1 MRGSLF
7 RFLSH
12 LQTIKKEIIMRTQI
26 IQINK
31 NENGKIQYLTEV
43 LPMIPTNTILYKTLT
58 GLGATYGELKAD
70 RNSIIIEP
78 NVPVIVGKC
87 NDPKH
92 KGDNLFGV
100 YEGVYTEDVIKYLEK
115 SADKKTKI
123 LTTPE
128 SFHKVKDAF
137 ELMNMDI
144 YGTCFLLFDECHK
157 IVKDADY
164 RSDITLPFDD
174 FFLFNEKALVSA
186 TPISFSDPRFEMQK
200 FQIIRIEPAFEYKL
214 PVSLIHTNNVL
225 EQLKRT
231 LDKLDATDICLFVNS
246 TDMIYSFIK
255 QLDIENESTVFCAKK
270 SVEKLKNKKF
280 KHAFEQWSK
289 SRMKKYNFFTSRF
302 YNALD
307 IELEIKPTVIMI
319 SDVYFSEYSMIDPHT
334 DAIQAIGRFRNG
346 VNRVC
351 HIFNT
356 NPNLPVRTEEEIG
369 IYLQVSKEVYDKIKT
384 FYDCATSEEARK
396 AYREA
401 LKVLPFN
408 QMLNKDGKENFFAI
422 DNYVDEALLK
432 SSYNAQEKLIASYRS
447 NRLFDLDVESAYFPF
462 GDFERLKKESKY
474 ASLKDKRKEV
484 VRQLEL
490 LKGDDETEMIRNY
503 KEDLRK
509 ADSFIYGAYEE
520 IGKEMIESLDYSV
533 KRIKEAMILKQNREK
548 TEGTEFIQLIKNSF
562 KVRQKYT
569 KKYIKEEL
577 TRIYA
582 LTGVT
587 PQKTITGQS
596 IKEFFY
602 VKEINTGG
610 SRKFLLVESKI

>member
-1 MRGSLF
+1 MN
-7 RFLSH
+7 
-12 LQTIKKEIIMRTQI
+12 TQI

-43 LPMIPTNTILYKTLT
+43 LPMIPANTILYKTLT

-137 ELMNMDI
+137 ELMDMDI

-186 TPISFSDPRFEMQK
+186 TPISFSDPRFESQK
-200 FQIIRIEPAFEYKL
+200 FQTIKIEPTFEYKL
-214 PVSLIHTNNVL
+214 PIKLIHTNNVL
-225 EQLKRT
+225 EQLKRE
-231 LDKLDATDICLFVNS
+231 LDKLDTTICFFINS
-246 TDMIYSFIK
+246 TDMIHSFIK

-270 SVEKLKNKKF
+270 SVEKLKSKKF
-280 KHAFEQWSK
+280 KQAFEQWSK
-289 SRMKKYNFFTSRF
+289 SQMKKYNFFTSRF

-319 SDVYFSEYSMIDPHT
+319 SEVYFSEYSMIDPHT

-346 VNRVC
+346 VNSVY

-356 NPNLPVRTEEEIG
+356 NPNLPVRTKEEVD
-369 IYLQVSKEVYDKIKT
+369 IYLQVSKEVYNKIKT
-384 FYDCATSEEARK
+384 FYNCATSEEARN

-408 QMLNKDGKENFFAI
+408 KMLDKEGRENFFAI

-432 SSYNAQEKLIASYRS
+432 SSYNEKEELIASYKR
-447 NRLFDLDVESAYFPF
+447 NPLFDLDVESAYFPF

-484 VRQLEL
+484 VHQLEL

-503 KEDLRK
+503 KNELRQ
-509 ADSFIYGAYEE
+509 ADPFIYEAYKE

-533 KRIKEAMILKQNREK
+533 KRIKEAMILKQYREK

-562 KVRQKYT
+562 TVGQRYT
-569 KKYIKEEL
+569 KKHIKEEL

-596 IKEFFY
+596 IIEFFH

>member
-1 MRGSLF
+1 M
-7 RFLSH
+7 
-12 LQTIKKEIIMRTQI
+12 TTQI

-43 LPMIPTNTILYKTLT
+43 LPMIPTNIILYKTLT

-92 KGDNLFGV
+92 KEDNLFGV

-115 SADKKTKI
+115 SADKRTKI

-128 SFHKVKDAF
+128 SFQKVKDAF
-137 ELMNMDI
+137 ELMDMDI

-289 SRMKKYNFFTSRF
+289 SKMKKYNFFTSRF

-307 IELEIKPTVIMI
+307 IELKIKPTVIMI

-384 FYDCATSEEARK
+384 FYDCATSEEARN
-396 AYREA
+396 AYHGI

-509 ADSFIYGAYEE
+509 ADSFIYEAYEE

-533 KRIKEAMILKQNREK
+533 KRIKEAMILKQHREK

-562 KVRQKYT
+562 KVGQKYT

>member
-1 MRGSLF
+1 M
-7 RFLSH
+7 
-12 LQTIKKEIIMRTQI
+12 TTQI

-92 KGDNLFGV
+92 KEDNLFGV

-115 SADKKTKI
+115 SADKRTKI

-128 SFHKVKDAF
+128 SFQKVKDAF
-137 ELMNMDI
+137 ELMDMDI

-289 SRMKKYNFFTSRF
+289 SKMKKYNFFTSRF

-307 IELEIKPTVIMI
+307 IELKIKPTVIMI

-369 IYLQVSKEVYDKIKT
+369 IYLQANKEVYDKIKT
-384 FYDCATSEEARK
+384 FYDCATSEEARN
-396 AYREA
+396 AYHGI

>member
-1 MRGSLF
+1 MN
-7 RFLSH
+7 
-12 LQTIKKEIIMRTQI
+12 TQI

-92 KGDNLFGV
+92 KEDNLFGV

-115 SADKKTKI
+115 SADKRTKI

-128 SFHKVKDAF
+128 SFQKVKDAF
-137 ELMNMDI
+137 ELMDMDI

-307 IELEIKPTVIMI
+307 IKLKIKPTVIMI

-384 FYDCATSEEARK
+384 FYDCATSEEARN

-474 ASLKDKRKEV
+474 TSLKDKRKEV

-533 KRIKEAMILKQNREK
+533 KRIKEAMILKQYREK

-562 KVRQKYT
+562 KVGQKYT

-596 IKEFFY
+596 IKEFFH

>member
-1 MRGSLF
+1 M
-7 RFLSH
+7 
-12 LQTIKKEIIMRTQI
+12 TTQI

-92 KGDNLFGV
+92 KEDNLFGV

-115 SADKKTKI
+115 SADKRTKI

-128 SFHKVKDAF
+128 SFQKVKDAF
-137 ELMNMDI
+137 ELMDMDI

-307 IELEIKPTVIMI
+307 IELKIKPTVIMI

-384 FYDCATSEEARK
+384 FYDCATSEEARN
-396 AYREA
+396 AYHGI

-562 KVRQKYT
+562 KVGQKYT

>member
-1 MRGSLF
+1 MN
-7 RFLSH
+7 
-12 LQTIKKEIIMRTQI
+12 TQI

-92 KGDNLFGV
+92 KEDNLFGV

-115 SADKKTKI
+115 SADKRTKI

-128 SFHKVKDAF
+128 SFQKVKDAF
-137 ELMNMDI
+137 ELMDMDI

-307 IELEIKPTVIMI
+307 IELKIKPTVIMI

-432 SSYNAQEKLIASYRS
+432 SSYNAQDKLIASYRS

-474 ASLKDKRKEV
+474 TSLKDKRKEV

-533 KRIKEAMILKQNREK
+533 KRIKEAMILKQYREK

-562 KVRQKYT
+562 KVGQKYT

-596 IKEFFY
+596 IKEFFH

>member
-1 MRGSLF
+1 M
-7 RFLSH
+7 
-12 LQTIKKEIIMRTQI
+12 TTQI

-92 KGDNLFGV
+92 KEDNLFGV

-115 SADKKTKI
+115 SADKRTKI

-128 SFHKVKDAF
+128 SFQKVKDAF
-137 ELMNMDI
+137 ELMDMDI

-289 SRMKKYNFFTSRF
+289 SKMKKYNFFTSRF

-307 IELEIKPTVIMI
+307 IELKIKPTVIMI

-509 ADSFIYGAYEE
+509 ADSFIYEAYEE

-533 KRIKEAMILKQNREK
+533 KRIKEAMILKQHREK

>member
-1 MRGSLF
+1 M
-7 RFLSH
+7 
-12 LQTIKKEIIMRTQI
+12 TTQI

-58 GLGATYGELKAD
+58 GLGATYGELKTD

-92 KGDNLFGV
+92 KEDNLFGV

-115 SADKKTKI
+115 SADKRTKI

-128 SFHKVKDAF
+128 SFQKVKDAF
-137 ELMNMDI
+137 ELMDMDI

-307 IELEIKPTVIMI
+307 IELKIKPTVIMI

-509 ADSFIYGAYEE
+509 ADSFIYEAYEE

-533 KRIKEAMILKQNREK
+533 KRIKEAMILKQHREK

-562 KVRQKYT
+562 KVGQKYT

>member
-1 MRGSLF
+1 MN
-7 RFLSH
+7 
-12 LQTIKKEIIMRTQI
+12 TQI

-43 LPMIPTNTILYKTLT
+43 LPMIPANTILYKTLT

-137 ELMNMDI
+137 ELMDMDI
-144 YGTCFLLFDECHK
+144 YSTCFLLFDECHK

-164 RSDITLPFDD
+164 RSDITLPFND

-186 TPISFSDPRFEMQK
+186 TPISFSDPRFESQK
-200 FQIIRIEPAFEYKL
+200 FQTIKIEPTFEYKL
-214 PVSLIHTNNVL
+214 PIKLIHTNNVL
-225 EQLKRT
+225 EQLKRE
-231 LDKLDATDICLFVNS
+231 LGKLDTTICFFINS

-270 SVEKLKNKKF
+270 SVEKLKSKKF
-280 KHAFEQWSK
+280 KQAFEQWSK
-289 SRMKKYNFFTSRF
+289 SQMKKYNFFTSRF

-319 SDVYFSEYSMIDPHT
+319 SEVYFSEYSMIDPHT

-346 VNRVC
+346 VNSVY

-356 NPNLPVRTEEEIG
+356 NPNLPVRTKEEVD
-369 IYLQVSKEVYDKIKT
+369 IYLQVSKEVYNKIKT
-384 FYDCATSEEARK
+384 FYNCATSEEARN

-408 QMLNKDGKENFFAI
+408 KMLDKEGRENFFAI

-432 SSYNAQEKLIASYRS
+432 SSYNEKEELIASYKR
-447 NRLFDLDVESAYFPF
+447 NPLFDLDVESAYFPF

-484 VRQLEL
+484 VHQLEL

-503 KEDLRK
+503 KNELRQ
-509 ADSFIYGAYEE
+509 ADPFIYEAYEE

-533 KRIKEAMILKQNREK
+533 KRIKEAMILKQYREK

-562 KVRQKYT
+562 TVGQRYT
-569 KKYIKEEL
+569 KKHIKEEL

-596 IKEFFY
+596 IIEFFH

>member
-1 MRGSLF
+1 M
-7 RFLSH
+7 
-12 LQTIKKEIIMRTQI
+12 TTQI

-92 KGDNLFGV
+92 KEDNLFGV

-115 SADKKTKI
+115 SADKRTKI

-128 SFHKVKDAF
+128 SFQKVKDAF
-137 ELMNMDI
+137 ELMDMDI

-307 IELEIKPTVIMI
+307 IELKIKPTVIMI

-369 IYLQVSKEVYDKIKT
+369 IYLQANKEVYDKIKT
-384 FYDCATSEEARK
+384 FYDCATSEEARN
-396 AYREA
+396 AYHGI

-562 KVRQKYT
+562 KVGQKYT

>member
-1 MRGSLF
+1 M
-7 RFLSH
+7 
-12 LQTIKKEIIMRTQI
+12 TTQI

-58 GLGATYGELKAD
+58 GLGATYGELKTD

-92 KGDNLFGV
+92 KEDNLFGV

-115 SADKKTKI
+115 SADKRTKI

-128 SFHKVKDAF
+128 SFQKVKDAF
-137 ELMNMDI
+137 ELMDMDI

-289 SRMKKYNFFTSRF
+289 SKMKKYNFFTSRF

-307 IELEIKPTVIMI
+307 IELKIKPTVIMI

-384 FYDCATSEEARK
+384 FYDCATSEDARK

-533 KRIKEAMILKQNREK
+533 KRIKEAMILKQHREK

-562 KVRQKYT
+562 KVGQKYT

-596 IKEFFY
+596 IKEFFH

>member
-1 MRGSLF
+1 M
-7 RFLSH
+7 
-12 LQTIKKEIIMRTQI
+12 TTQI

-92 KGDNLFGV
+92 KENNLFGV

-115 SADKKTKI
+115 SADKRTKI

-128 SFHKVKDAF
+128 SFQKVKDAF
-137 ELMNMDI
+137 ELMDMDI

-307 IELEIKPTVIMI
+307 IELKIKPTVIMI

-384 FYDCATSEEARK
+384 FYDCATSEDARK

-533 KRIKEAMILKQNREK
+533 KRIKEAMILKQHREK

-562 KVRQKYT
+562 KVGQKYT

-596 IKEFFY
+596 IKEFFH

>member
-1 MRGSLF
+1 M
-7 RFLSH
+7 
-12 LQTIKKEIIMRTQI
+12 TTQI

-58 GLGATYGELKAD
+58 GLGATYGELKTD

-92 KGDNLFGV
+92 KEDNLFGV

-115 SADKKTKI
+115 SADKRTKI

-128 SFHKVKDAF
+128 SFQKVKDAF
-137 ELMNMDI
+137 ELMDMDI

-231 LDKLDATDICLFVNS
+231 LDKLNATDICLFVNS

-289 SRMKKYNFFTSRF
+289 SKMKKYNFFTSRF

-562 KVRQKYT
+562 KVGQKYT

-596 IKEFFY
+596 IKEFFH

>member
-1 MRGSLF
+1 
-7 RFLSH
+7 
-12 LQTIKKEIIMRTQI
+12 
-26 IQINK
+26 
-31 NENGKIQYLTEV
+31 
-43 LPMIPTNTILYKTLT
+43 MIPTNTILYKTLT

-92 KGDNLFGV
+92 KEDNLFGV

-115 SADKKTKI
+115 SADKRTKI

-128 SFHKVKDAF
+128 SFQKVKDAF
-137 ELMNMDI
+137 ELMDMDI

-307 IELEIKPTVIMI
+307 IELKIKPTVIMI

-509 ADSFIYGAYEE
+509 ADSFIYEAYEE

-533 KRIKEAMILKQNREK
+533 KRIKEAMILKQYREK

-562 KVRQKYT
+562 KVGQKYT

-596 IKEFFY
+596 IKEFFH

>member
-1 MRGSLF
+1 M
-7 RFLSH
+7 
-12 LQTIKKEIIMRTQI
+12 TTQI

-58 GLGATYGELKAD
+58 GLGATYGELKTD

-92 KGDNLFGV
+92 KEDNLFGV

-115 SADKKTKI
+115 SADKRTKI

-128 SFHKVKDAF
+128 SFQKVKDAF
-137 ELMNMDI
+137 ELMDMDI

-289 SRMKKYNFFTSRF
+289 SKMKKYNFFTSRF

-307 IELEIKPTVIMI
+307 IELKIKPTVIMI

-369 IYLQVSKEVYDKIKT
+369 IYLQANKEVYDKIKT
-384 FYDCATSEEARK
+384 FYDCATSEEARN
-396 AYREA
+396 AYHGI

-509 ADSFIYGAYEE
+509 ADSFIYEAYEE

-562 KVRQKYT
+562 KVGQKYT

>member
-1 MRGSLF
+1 M
-7 RFLSH
+7 
-12 LQTIKKEIIMRTQI
+12 TTQI

-43 LPMIPTNTILYKTLT
+43 LPMIPTNTVLYKTLT

-92 KGDNLFGV
+92 KEDNLFGV

-115 SADKKTKI
+115 SADKRTKI

-128 SFHKVKDAF
+128 SFQKVKDAF
-137 ELMNMDI
+137 ELMDMDI

-307 IELEIKPTVIMI
+307 IELKIKPTVIMI

-384 FYDCATSEEARK
+384 FYDCATSEDARK

-484 VRQLEL
+484 VLQLEL

-533 KRIKEAMILKQNREK
+533 KRIKEAMILKQYREK

-562 KVRQKYT
+562 KVGQKYT

-596 IKEFFY
+596 IKEFFH

>member
-1 MRGSLF
+1 M
-7 RFLSH
+7 
-12 LQTIKKEIIMRTQI
+12 TTQI

-92 KGDNLFGV
+92 TEDNLFGV

-128 SFHKVKDAF
+128 SFQKVKDAF
-137 ELMNMDI
+137 ELMDMDI

-289 SRMKKYNFFTSRF
+289 SKMKKYNFFTSRF

-369 IYLQVSKEVYDKIKT
+369 IYLQANKEVYDKIKT
-384 FYDCATSEEARK
+384 FYDCATSEEARN
-396 AYREA
+396 AYHGI

>member
-1 MRGSLF
+1 M
-7 RFLSH
+7 
-12 LQTIKKEIIMRTQI
+12 TTQI

-58 GLGATYGELKAD
+58 GLGATYGELKAN

-92 KGDNLFGV
+92 KEDNLFGV

-115 SADKKTKI
+115 SADKRTKI

-128 SFHKVKDAF
+128 SFQKVKDAF
-137 ELMNMDI
+137 ELMDMDI

-307 IELEIKPTVIMI
+307 IELKIKPTVIMI

-533 KRIKEAMILKQNREK
+533 KRIKEAMILKQHREK

-562 KVRQKYT
+562 KVGQKYT

-596 IKEFFY
+596 IKEFFH

>member
-1 MRGSLF
+1 M
-7 RFLSH
+7 
-12 LQTIKKEIIMRTQI
+12 TTQI

-92 KGDNLFGV
+92 KEDNLFGV

-115 SADKKTKI
+115 SADKRTKI

-128 SFHKVKDAF
+128 SFQKVKDAF
-137 ELMNMDI
+137 ELMDMDI

-289 SRMKKYNFFTSRF
+289 SKMKKYNFFTSRF

-307 IELEIKPTVIMI
+307 IELKIKPTVIMI

-369 IYLQVSKEVYDKIKT
+369 IYLQANKEVYDKIKT
-384 FYDCATSEEARK
+384 FYDCATSEEARN

-533 KRIKEAMILKQNREK
+533 KRIKEAMILKQYREK

>member
-1 MRGSLF
+1 MN
-7 RFLSH
+7 
-12 LQTIKKEIIMRTQI
+12 TQI

-43 LPMIPTNTILYKTLT
+43 LPMIPANTILYKTLT

-137 ELMNMDI
+137 ELMDMDI

-164 RSDITLPFDD
+164 RSDITLPFND

-186 TPISFSDPRFEMQK
+186 TPISFSDPRFESQK
-200 FQIIRIEPAFEYKL
+200 FQTIKIEPTFEYKL
-214 PVSLIHTNNVL
+214 PIKLIHTNNVL
-225 EQLKRT
+225 EQLKRE
-231 LDKLDATDICLFVNS
+231 LDKLDTTICFFINS
-246 TDMIYSFIK
+246 TDMIHSFIK

-270 SVEKLKNKKF
+270 SVEKLKSKKF
-280 KHAFEQWSK
+280 KQAFEQWSK
-289 SRMKKYNFFTSRF
+289 SQMKKYNFFTSRF

-319 SDVYFSEYSMIDPHT
+319 SEVYFSEYSMIDPHT

-346 VNRVC
+346 VNSIY

-356 NPNLPVRTEEEIG
+356 NPNLPVRTKEEVD
-369 IYLQVSKEVYDKIKT
+369 IYLQVSKEVYNKIKT
-384 FYDCATSEEARK
+384 FYNCATSEEARN

-408 QMLNKDGKENFFAI
+408 KMLDKEGRENFFAI

-432 SSYNAQEKLIASYRS
+432 SSYNEKEELIASYKR
-447 NRLFDLDVESAYFPF
+447 NPLFDLDVESSYFPF

-484 VRQLEL
+484 VNLLESL
-490 LKGDDETEMIRNY
+490 NGDDETEMIRNY
-503 KEDLRK
+503 KNELRQ
-509 ADSFIYGAYEE
+509 ADPFIYEAYEE

-533 KRIKEAMILKQNREK
+533 KRIKEAMILKQYREK

-562 KVRQKYT
+562 KVGQRYT

-596 IKEFFY
+596 IIEFFH

>member
-1 MRGSLF
+1 M
-7 RFLSH
+7 
-12 LQTIKKEIIMRTQI
+12 TTQI

-92 KGDNLFGV
+92 KEDNLFGV

-115 SADKKTKI
+115 SADKRTKI

-128 SFHKVKDAF
+128 SFQKVKDAF
-137 ELMNMDI
+137 ELMDMDI

-231 LDKLDATDICLFVNS
+231 LDKLDATDICFFVNS

-289 SRMKKYNFFTSRF
+289 SKMKKYNFFTSRF

-307 IELEIKPTVIMI
+307 IELKIKPTVIMI

-384 FYDCATSEEARK
+384 FYDCATSEDARK

-484 VRQLEL
+484 VLQLEL

-509 ADSFIYGAYEE
+509 ADSFIYEAYEE

-533 KRIKEAMILKQNREK
+533 KRIKEAMILKQHREK

-562 KVRQKYT
+562 KVGQKYT

>member
-1 MRGSLF
+1 MN
-7 RFLSH
+7 
-12 LQTIKKEIIMRTQI
+12 TQI

-43 LPMIPTNTILYKTLT
+43 LPMIPTNTVLYKTLT

-92 KGDNLFGV
+92 KENNLFGV

-115 SADKKTKI
+115 SADKRTKI

-128 SFHKVKDAF
+128 SFQKVKDAF
-137 ELMNMDI
+137 ELMDMDI

-231 LDKLDATDICLFVNS
+231 LDKLNATDICLFVNS

-289 SRMKKYNFFTSRF
+289 SKMKKYNFFTSRF

-307 IELEIKPTVIMI
+307 IELKIKPTVIMI

-369 IYLQVSKEVYDKIKT
+369 IYLQANKEVYDKIKT
-384 FYDCATSEEARK
+384 FYDCATSEEARN
-396 AYREA
+396 AYHGI

-533 KRIKEAMILKQNREK
+533 KRIKEAMILKQYREK

-562 KVRQKYT
+562 KVGQKYT

-596 IKEFFY
+596 IKEFFH

>member
-1 MRGSLF
+1 MN
-7 RFLSH
+7 
-12 LQTIKKEIIMRTQI
+12 TQI

-43 LPMIPTNTILYKTLT
+43 LPMIPANTILYKTLT

-137 ELMNMDI
+137 ELMDMDI

-186 TPISFSDPRFEMQK
+186 TPISFSDPRFESQK
-200 FQIIRIEPAFEYKL
+200 FQTIKIEPTFEYKL
-214 PVSLIHTNNVL
+214 PIKLIHTNNVL
-225 EQLKRT
+225 EQLKRE
-231 LDKLDATDICLFVNS
+231 LDKLDTTICFFINS
-246 TDMIYSFIK
+246 TDMIHSFIK

-270 SVEKLKNKKF
+270 SVEKLKSKKF
-280 KHAFEQWSK
+280 KQAFEQWSK
-289 SRMKKYNFFTSRF
+289 SQMKKYNFFTSRF

-319 SDVYFSEYSMIDPHT
+319 SEVYFSEYSMIDPHT

-346 VNRVC
+346 VNSVY

-356 NPNLPVRTEEEIG
+356 NPNLPVRTKEEVD
-369 IYLQVSKEVYDKIKT
+369 IYLQVSKEVYNKIKT
-384 FYDCATSEEARK
+384 FYDCATSEEARN

-408 QMLNKDGKENFFAI
+408 KMLDKEGRENFFAI

-432 SSYNAQEKLIASYRS
+432 SSYNEKEELIASYKR
-447 NRLFDLDVESAYFPF
+447 NPLFDLDVESAYFPF

-484 VRQLEL
+484 VHQLEL

-503 KEDLRK
+503 KNELRQ
-509 ADSFIYGAYEE
+509 ADPFIYEAYEE

-533 KRIKEAMILKQNREK
+533 KRIKEAMILKQYREK

-562 KVRQKYT
+562 KVGQRYT

-596 IKEFFY
+596 IIEFFH

>member
-1 MRGSLF
+1 M
-7 RFLSH
+7 
-12 LQTIKKEIIMRTQI
+12 TTQI

-92 KGDNLFGV
+92 KENNLFGV

-115 SADKKTKI
+115 SADKRTKI

-128 SFHKVKDAF
+128 SFQKVKDAF
-137 ELMNMDI
+137 ELMDMDI

-307 IELEIKPTVIMI
+307 IELKIKPTVIMI

-384 FYDCATSEEARK
+384 FYDCATSEEARN
-396 AYREA
+396 AYHGI

-596 IKEFFY
+596 IKEFFH

>member
-1 MRGSLF
+1 M
-7 RFLSH
+7 
-12 LQTIKKEIIMRTQI
+12 TTQI

-92 KGDNLFGV
+92 KEDNLFGV

-115 SADKKTKI
+115 SADKRTKI

-128 SFHKVKDAF
+128 SFQKVKDAF
-137 ELMNMDI
+137 ELMDMDI

-307 IELEIKPTVIMI
+307 IELKIKPTVIMI

-533 KRIKEAMILKQNREK
+533 KRIKEAMILKQHREK

-562 KVRQKYT
+562 KVGQKYT

-596 IKEFFY
+596 IKEFFH

>member
-1 MRGSLF
+1 M
-7 RFLSH
+7 
-12 LQTIKKEIIMRTQI
+12 TTQI

-92 KGDNLFGV
+92 KEDNLFGV

-115 SADKKTKI
+115 SADKRTKI

-128 SFHKVKDAF
+128 SFQKVKDAF
-137 ELMNMDI
+137 ELMDMDI

-307 IELEIKPTVIMI
+307 IELKIKPTVIMI

-408 QMLNKDGKENFFAI
+408 QMLNKDGRENFFAI

-509 ADSFIYGAYEE
+509 ADSFIYEAYEE

-533 KRIKEAMILKQNREK
+533 KRIKEAMILKQHREK

-562 KVRQKYT
+562 KVGQKYT

>member
-1 MRGSLF
+1 M
-7 RFLSH
+7 
-12 LQTIKKEIIMRTQI
+12 TTQI

-43 LPMIPTNTILYKTLT
+43 LPMIPTNTVLYKTLT

-92 KGDNLFGV
+92 KEDNLFGV

-115 SADKKTKI
+115 SADKRTKI

-128 SFHKVKDAF
+128 SFQKVKDAF
-137 ELMNMDI
+137 ELMDMDI

-289 SRMKKYNFFTSRF
+289 SKMKKYNFFTSRF

-307 IELEIKPTVIMI
+307 IELKIKPTVIMI

-384 FYDCATSEEARK
+384 FYDCATSEEARN
-396 AYREA
+396 AYHGI

-509 ADSFIYGAYEE
+509 ADSFIYEAYEE
-520 IGKEMIESLDYSV
+520 IGKEMIESLDYSLN
-533 KRIKEAMILKQNREK
+533 RIKEAMILKQNREK

-562 KVRQKYT
+562 KVGQKYT

>member
-1 MRGSLF
+1 M
-7 RFLSH
+7 
-12 LQTIKKEIIMRTQI
+12 TTQI

-43 LPMIPTNTILYKTLT
+43 LPMIPTNTVLYKTLT

-92 KGDNLFGV
+92 KEDNLFGV

-115 SADKKTKI
+115 SADKRTKI

-128 SFHKVKDAF
+128 SFQKVKDAF
-137 ELMNMDI
+137 ELMDMDI

-289 SRMKKYNFFTSRF
+289 SKMKKYNFFTSRF

-307 IELEIKPTVIMI
+307 IELKIKPTVIMI

-384 FYDCATSEEARK
+384 FYDCATSEEARN
-396 AYREA
+396 AYHGI

-484 VRQLEL
+484 VLQLEL

-562 KVRQKYT
+562 KVGQKYT

>member
-1 MRGSLF
+1 MN
-7 RFLSH
+7 
-12 LQTIKKEIIMRTQI
+12 TQI

-92 KGDNLFGV
+92 KEDNLFGV

-115 SADKKTKI
+115 SADKRTKI

-128 SFHKVKDAF
+128 SFQKVKDAF
-137 ELMNMDI
+137 ELMDMDI

-307 IELEIKPTVIMI
+307 IELKIKPTVIMI

-369 IYLQVSKEVYDKIKT
+369 IYLQANKEVYDKIKT
-384 FYDCATSEEARK
+384 FYDCATSEEARN
-396 AYREA
+396 AYHGI

-533 KRIKEAMILKQNREK
+533 KRIKEAMILKQYREK

-562 KVRQKYT
+562 KVGQKYT

>member
-1 MRGSLF
+1 
-7 RFLSH
+7 
-12 LQTIKKEIIMRTQI
+12 
-26 IQINK
+26 
-31 NENGKIQYLTEV
+31 
-43 LPMIPTNTILYKTLT
+43 MIPTNTILYKTLT

-92 KGDNLFGV
+92 KEDNLFGV

-115 SADKKTKI
+115 SADKRTKI

-128 SFHKVKDAF
+128 SFQKVKDAF
-137 ELMNMDI
+137 ELMDMDI

-307 IELEIKPTVIMI
+307 IELKIKPTVIMI

-509 ADSFIYGAYEE
+509 ADSFIYEAYEE

-533 KRIKEAMILKQNREK
+533 KRIKEAMILKQHREK

-562 KVRQKYT
+562 KVGQKYT

>member
-1 MRGSLF
+1 M
-7 RFLSH
+7 
-12 LQTIKKEIIMRTQI
+12 TTQI

-92 KGDNLFGV
+92 KEDNLFGV

-115 SADKKTKI
+115 SADKRTKI

-128 SFHKVKDAF
+128 SFQKVKDAF
-137 ELMNMDI
+137 ELMDMDI

-289 SRMKKYNFFTSRF
+289 SKMKKYNFFTSRF

-307 IELEIKPTVIMI
+307 IELKIKPTVIMI

-562 KVRQKYT
+562 KVGQKYT

-596 IKEFFY
+596 IKEFFH

>member
-1 MRGSLF
+1 M
-7 RFLSH
+7 
-12 LQTIKKEIIMRTQI
+12 TTQI

-43 LPMIPTNTILYKTLT
+43 LPMIPTNTVLYKTLT

-92 KGDNLFGV
+92 KENNLFGV

-115 SADKKTKI
+115 SADKRTKI

-128 SFHKVKDAF
+128 SFQKVKDAF
-137 ELMNMDI
+137 ELMDMDI

-231 LDKLDATDICLFVNS
+231 LDKLDATDICFFVNS

-307 IELEIKPTVIMI
+307 IELKIKPTVIMI

-384 FYDCATSEEARK
+384 FYDCATSEDARK

-533 KRIKEAMILKQNREK
+533 KRIKEAMILKQHREK

-562 KVRQKYT
+562 KVGQKYT

-596 IKEFFY
+596 IKEFFH

>member
-1 MRGSLF
+1 M
-7 RFLSH
+7 
-12 LQTIKKEIIMRTQI
+12 TTQI

-92 KGDNLFGV
+92 KEDNLFGV

-115 SADKKTKI
+115 SADKRTKI

-128 SFHKVKDAF
+128 SFQKVKDAF
-137 ELMNMDI
+137 ELMDMDI

-231 LDKLDATDICLFVNS
+231 LDKLNATDICLFVNS

-289 SRMKKYNFFTSRF
+289 SKMKKYNFFTSRF

-384 FYDCATSEEARK
+384 FYDCATSEEARN
-396 AYREA
+396 AYHGI

-509 ADSFIYGAYEE
+509 ADSFIYEAYEE

-562 KVRQKYT
+562 KVGQKYT

>member
-1 MRGSLF
+1 MN
-7 RFLSH
+7 
-12 LQTIKKEIIMRTQI
+12 TQI

-43 LPMIPTNTILYKTLT
+43 LPMIPTNTVLYKTLT

-92 KGDNLFGV
+92 KEDNLFGV

-115 SADKKTKI
+115 SADKRTKI

-128 SFHKVKDAF
+128 SFQKVKDAF
-137 ELMNMDI
+137 ELMDMDI

-307 IELEIKPTVIMI
+307 IELKIKPTVIMI

-384 FYDCATSEEARK
+384 FYDCATSEEARN
-396 AYREA
+396 AYHGI

-474 ASLKDKRKEV
+474 TSLKDKRKEV

-533 KRIKEAMILKQNREK
+533 KRIKEAMILKQYREK

-562 KVRQKYT
+562 KVGQKYT

>member
-1 MRGSLF
+1 M
-7 RFLSH
+7 
-12 LQTIKKEIIMRTQI
+12 TTQI

-92 KGDNLFGV
+92 KEDNLFGV

-115 SADKKTKI
+115 SADKRTKI

-128 SFHKVKDAF
+128 SFQKVKDAF
-137 ELMNMDI
+137 ELMDMDI

-289 SRMKKYNFFTSRF
+289 SKMKKYNFFTSRF

-369 IYLQVSKEVYDKIKT
+369 IYLQANKEVYDKIKT
-384 FYDCATSEEARK
+384 FYDCATSEEARN
-396 AYREA
+396 AYHGI

-462 GDFERLKKESKY
+462 GDFERLKK
-474 ASLKDKRKEV
+474 
-484 VRQLEL
+484 
-490 LKGDDETEMIRNY
+490 
-503 KEDLRK
+503 
-509 ADSFIYGAYEE
+509 
-520 IGKEMIESLDYSV
+520 
-533 KRIKEAMILKQNREK
+533 
-548 TEGTEFIQLIKNSF
+548 
-562 KVRQKYT
+562 KVNMR
-569 KKYIKEEL
+569 L
-577 TRIYA
+577 
-582 LTGVT
+582 
-587 PQKTITGQS
+587 
-596 IKEFFY
+596 
-602 VKEINTGG
+602 
-610 SRKFLLVESKI
+610 

>member
-1 MRGSLF
+1 M
-7 RFLSH
+7 
-12 LQTIKKEIIMRTQI
+12 TTQI

-58 GLGATYGELKAD
+58 GLGATYGELKTD

-92 KGDNLFGV
+92 KEDNLFGV

-115 SADKKTKI
+115 SADKRTKI

-128 SFHKVKDAF
+128 SFQKVKDAF
-137 ELMNMDI
+137 ELMDMDI

-231 LDKLDATDICLFVNS
+231 LDKLNATDICLFVNS

-289 SRMKKYNFFTSRF
+289 SKMKKYNFFTSRF

-369 IYLQVSKEVYDKIKT
+369 IYLQANKEVYDKIKT
-384 FYDCATSEEARK
+384 FYDCATSEEARN
-396 AYREA
+396 AYHGI

-509 ADSFIYGAYEE
+509 ADSFIYEAYEE

-562 KVRQKYT
+562 KVGQKYT

-610 SRKFLLVESKI
+610 SRKFLLVDSKI

>member
-1 MRGSLF
+1 MN
-7 RFLSH
+7 
-12 LQTIKKEIIMRTQI
+12 TQI

-58 GLGATYGELKAD
+58 GLGATYGELKTD

-92 KGDNLFGV
+92 KENNLFGV

-115 SADKKTKI
+115 SADKRTKI

-128 SFHKVKDAF
+128 SFQKVKDAF
-137 ELMNMDI
+137 ELMDMDI

-307 IELEIKPTVIMI
+307 IELKIKPTVIMI

-384 FYDCATSEEARK
+384 FYDCATSEEARN

-474 ASLKDKRKEV
+474 TSLKDKRKEV

-533 KRIKEAMILKQNREK
+533 KRIKEAMILKQYREK

-562 KVRQKYT
+562 KVGQKYT

-596 IKEFFY
+596 IKEFFH

>member
-1 MRGSLF
+1 M
-7 RFLSH
+7 
-12 LQTIKKEIIMRTQI
+12 TTQI

-92 KGDNLFGV
+92 KEDNLFGV

-115 SADKKTKI
+115 SADKRIKI

-128 SFHKVKDAF
+128 SFQKVKDAF
-137 ELMNMDI
+137 ELMDMDI

-231 LDKLDATDICLFVNS
+231 LDKLNATDICLFVNS

-307 IELEIKPTVIMI
+307 IELKIKPTVIMI

-509 ADSFIYGAYEE
+509 ADSFIYEAYEE

-562 KVRQKYT
+562 KVGQKYT

>member
-1 MRGSLF
+1 
-7 RFLSH
+7 
-12 LQTIKKEIIMRTQI
+12 
-26 IQINK
+26 
-31 NENGKIQYLTEV
+31 
-43 LPMIPTNTILYKTLT
+43 MIPTNTILYKTLT
-58 GLGATYGELKAD
+58 GLGATYGELKTD

-92 KGDNLFGV
+92 KENNLFGV

-115 SADKKTKI
+115 SADKRIKI

-128 SFHKVKDAF
+128 SFQKVKDAF
-137 ELMNMDI
+137 ELMDMDI

-255 QLDIENESTVFCAKK
+255 QLDIENESTVFYAKK

-289 SRMKKYNFFTSRF
+289 SKMKKYNFFTSRF

-307 IELEIKPTVIMI
+307 IELKIKPTVIMI

-384 FYDCATSEEARK
+384 FYDCATSEDARK

-509 ADSFIYGAYEE
+509 ADSFIYEAYEE

-533 KRIKEAMILKQNREK
+533 KRIKEAMILKQHREK

-562 KVRQKYT
+562 KVGQKYT

-596 IKEFFY
+596 IKEFFH